1 MAPTLS
7 SLPTS
12 APPTEAMCLPLST
25 ATRQRYARLRH
36 HLNKQTQP
44 WDGVVATLLV
54 IVAQLLI
61 AGIDFM
67 LDNHSVDFPPSIL
80 AMVALFVVLSAC
92 GCVIPRLEEFYQKHL
107 SRATNL
113 LNRHMSIGFTIP
125 FVMICRGPLADARTV
140 GLVIACFVLTGILNT
155 ISTYILALPIHSLM
169 VRWKERSPTY
179 ESENT
184 EVIEGRK
191 ERWSWISSKIIF
203 ERDSMASSFSFGVSC
218 SGDESACEGTRPP
231 TSLEKVQPTEAQ
243 QDTPKTGFRGWLS
256 RNPMLV
262 LCWFLTFTVGIP
274 LRYAVHHDASL
285 ATFLL
290 FATWFTMLEIQAA
303 VKRAEG
309 LAPWIRITL
318 TGSLNAV
325 LWTSFVMMAYIYL
338 DAAISDRALGKMLDS
353 LQTKTTLS
361 HLLLHSVNGGVD
373 AEGNKL
379 NVSMAAGDIAQSIL
393 NAGLV
398 AWGLKLYEYRRQ
410 LLSRAGLTVLIVSS
424 ILALGNVALGP
435 LLTRAI
441 GLAPASRN
449 IAYTARSVTIAMGA
463 PVMVMMGGDASLN
476 ATMVV
481 ISGIIFQMGLGFG
494 FGSWLERTIFS
505 RFVKQQE
512 QPTDNTTA
520 ERTEDKPEGA
530 KTEPKASQ
538 TELLT
543 VPVRQ
548 SFDLEAQQAA
558 RTAPT
563 TATPAQGQGMND
575 PHTVAAGLTIGINSA
590 AMGTAYLYEVGSEA
604 APYSALSMMA
614 LGVMTVGFA
623 SIKPLAEWVV
633 AGVGGQMQG

>member
-1 MAPTLS
+1 
-7 SLPTS
+7 
-12 APPTEAMCLPLST
+12 
-25 ATRQRYARLRH
+25 
-36 HLNKQTQP
+36 
-44 WDGVVATLLV
+44 
-54 IVAQLLI
+54 
-61 AGIDFM
+61 
-67 LDNHSVDFPPSIL
+67 
-80 AMVALFVVLSAC
+80 MVAVFVVLSAC
-92 GCVIPRLEEFYQKHL
+92 GCVMPRLEEFYQKHL

-140 GLVIACFVLTGILNT
+140 GLVIACFVLTGIINAVT
-155 ISTYILALPIHSLM
+155 TYLLALPIHSLM
-169 VRWKERSPTY
+169 VRWKRSCTLPR
-179 ESENT
+179 ESDNM
-184 EVIEGRK
+184 EVIEGRR
-191 ERWSWISSKIIF
+191 ERWSWMSSKLIF
-203 ERDSMASSFSFGVSC
+203 EPNSMASSFNFGVSC
-218 SGDESACEGTRPP
+218 SGEESACEGTRPP
-231 TSLEKVQPTEAQ
+231 TSLENTPPTVVHE
-243 QDTPKTGFRGWLS
+243 TPRTGFRGWLS
-256 RNPMLV
+256 RNPVLV

-274 LRYAVHHDASL
+274 LRYAVHRDAPL

-290 FATWFTMLEIQAA
+290 FATWFTMLEVQRA
-303 VKRAEG
+303 VKSAQG

-325 LWTSFVMMAYIYL
+325 LWTSFVMMSYIYV
-338 DAAISDRALGKMLDS
+338 DAAISDRALGKMLDT

-424 ILALGNVALGP
+424 ILAIGNVALGP
-435 LLTRAI
+435 LFTRAI
-441 GLAPASRN
+441 GLGPASRN
-449 IAYTARSVTIAMGA
+449 IAYTARSVTIAMGT
-463 PVMVMMGGDASLN
+463 PVMITMGGDASLN

-494 FGSWLERTIFS
+494 LGSWLERTIFS
-505 RFVKQQE
+505 CFVKQQE
-512 QPTDNTTA
+512 ATENTSP
-520 ERTEDKPEGA
+520 EQSEEKPEGEA

-538 TELLT
+538 AELLT
-543 VPVRQ
+543 VPVRR
-548 SFDLEAQQAA
+548 SFDLEAQQAPT
-558 RTAPT
+558 TAPT
-563 TATPAQGQGMND
+563 ITPPAQGEGMND

-604 APYSALSMMA
+604 APYSALAMMA
-614 LGVMTVGFA
+614 LGVMTVAFA

-633 AGVGGQMQG
+633 ASVGGTMP

>member
-1 MAPTLS
+1 
-7 SLPTS
+7 
-12 APPTEAMCLPLST
+12 
-25 ATRQRYARLRH
+25 
-36 HLNKQTQP
+36 
-44 WDGVVATLLV
+44 
-54 IVAQLLI
+54 
-61 AGIDFM
+61 
-67 LDNHSVDFPPSIL
+67 
-80 AMVALFVVLSAC
+80 MVAVFVVLSAC
-92 GCVIPRLEEFYQKHL
+92 GCVMPRLEEFYQKHL

-140 GLVIACFVLTGILNT
+140 GLVIACFVLTGIINAVL
-155 ISTYILALPIHSLM
+155 TYSLALPIHSLI
-169 VRWKERSPTY
+169 VRWTRSCTLPR
-179 ESENT
+179 ESDNM
-184 EVIEGRK
+184 EVIEGRR
-191 ERWSWISSKIIF
+191 ERWSWMSSKIIF
-203 ERDSMASSFSFGVSC
+203 EPNSMASNFNFGVSC
-218 SGDESACEGTRPP
+218 SGEESACEGTRPP
-231 TSLEKVQPTEAQ
+231 TSLENTPTTVVQE
-243 QDTPKTGFRGWLS
+243 TPRTGFRGWLS
-256 RNPMLV
+256 RNPILV

-274 LRYAVHHDASL
+274 LRYAVHRDAPL

-290 FATWFTMLEIQAA
+290 FATWFTMLEVQSA
-303 VKRAEG
+303 VKSAEG
-309 LAPWIRITL
+309 FVPWIRITL

-325 LWTSFVMMAYIYL
+325 LWTSLVMMGYIYI
-338 DAAISDRALGKMLDS
+338 DAAISDRALGKMLDT

-379 NVSMAAGDIAQSIL
+379 NVSLAAGDIAQSIL

-424 ILALGNVALGP
+424 ILAIGNVALGP

-441 GLAPASRN
+441 GLGPASRN

-463 PVMVMMGGDASLN
+463 PVMITMGGDASLN

-494 FGSWLERTIFS
+494 LGSWLERTIFS
-505 RFVKQQE
+505 CFVTQQDATVNTSPE
-512 QPTDNTTA
+512 QP
-520 ERTEDKPEGA
+520 EEKPEAEA
-530 KTEPKASQ
+530 KSEPKASQ
-538 TELLT
+538 AELLT
-543 VPVRQ
+543 VPVRR
-548 SFDLEAQQAA
+548 SFDLEAAQRA
-558 RTAPT
+558 RTTAPT
-563 TATPAQGQGMND
+563 IASPAQGEGMND

-633 AGVGGQMQG
+633 ASVGGTMP

>member
-1 MAPTLS
+1 
-7 SLPTS
+7 
-12 APPTEAMCLPLST
+12 MCLPIST
-25 ATRQRYARLRH
+25 PTRQRYASLRDN
-36 HLNKQTQP
+36 LKNQTQL

-54 IVAQLLI
+54 LVAQLLI
-61 AGIDFM
+61 AGIDLM
-67 LDNHSVDFPPSIL
+67 LDDHGVDFPPSIL
-80 AMVALFVVLSAC
+80 AMGAVFVVTSAV
-92 GCVIPRLEEFYQKHL
+92 GCLVPGLERIYQRRL

-155 ISTYILALPIHSLM
+155 ASTYLLALPIHSLM
-169 VRWKERSPTY
+169 VRWTPCAPTQ
-179 ESENT
+179 EPENT
-184 EVIEGRK
+184 QVIQGRR
-191 ERWSWISSKIIF
+191 ERWSWISSKIIL

-218 SGDESACEGTRPP
+218 SGDESGCEGTTRPP
-231 TSLEKVQPTEAQ
+231 TLLEKTPPTESQ
-243 QDTPKTGFRGWLS
+243 ETPKTGFQAWVI

-262 LCWFLTFTVGIP
+262 LCWFMTFTVGIP
-274 LRYAVHHDASL
+274 LRYALHHDASL

-303 VKRAEG
+303 VKRSEG
-309 LAPWIRITL
+309 LAPWLRIIL

-325 LWTSFVMMAYIYL
+325 LWTSFVIMAYTYL
-338 DAAISDRALGKMLDS
+338 DAAVSDRALGKMLDT

-373 AEGNKL
+373 AEGHKL

-424 ILALGNVALGP
+424 ILAMGNVALGP
-435 LLTRAI
+435 LFTRAI

-449 IAYTARSVTIAMGA
+449 IAFTARSVTIAMGA
-463 PVMVMMGGDASLN
+463 PVMATMGGDASLN

-494 FGSWLERTIFS
+494 LGSWLEKMIFS
-505 RFVKQQE
+505 CFVKQQ
-512 QPTDNTTA
+512 QKQSTDNTVA
-520 ERTEDKPEGA
+520 ENAQDKPEGGA

-543 VPVRQ
+543 VPPVRQ
-548 SFDLEAQQAA
+548 RSFDLEAQRTPA
-558 RTAPT
+558 TAPA
-563 TATPAQGQGMND
+563 ATPLAQGKGMND

-633 AGVGGQMQG
+633 TSVGGQMQ

>member
-1 MAPTLS
+1 MAPTLPPS
-7 SLPTS
+7 SVTASPTLPPIT
-12 APPTEAMCLPLST
+12 AMYIPPLST
-25 ATRQRYARLRH
+25 KTRQRYARLRDYV
-36 HLNKQTQP
+36 KGQTTI
-44 WDGVVATLLV
+44 WDGIVATVLV
-54 IVAQLLI
+54 LVAQLLI
-61 AGIDFM
+61 AGIDLM
-67 LDNHSVDFPPSIL
+67 LDDHSVDFPPSIL
-80 AMVALFVVLSAC
+80 AMGALFVVTLAI
-92 GCVIPRLEEFYQKHL
+92 GCVVPGLEGIYQRRL

-140 GLVIACFVLTGILNT
+140 GLVIACF
-155 ISTYILALPIHSLM
+155 
-169 VRWKERSPTY
+169 
-179 ESENT
+179 
-184 EVIEGRK
+184 
-191 ERWSWISSKIIF
+191 
-203 ERDSMASSFSFGVSC
+203 
-218 SGDESACEGTRPP
+218 
-231 TSLEKVQPTEAQ
+231 AQ
-243 QDTPKTGFRGWLS
+243 QETLECGLLRWLN

-290 FATWFTMLEIQAA
+290 FATWFTMLEIQAS
-303 VKRAEG
+303 VKRSEG
-309 LAPWIRITL
+309 LAPWVRIIL

-338 DAAISDRALGKMLDS
+338 DAAISDRALGKMLDT

-398 AWGLKLYEYRRQ
+398 VWGLKLYEYRRQ

-424 ILALGNVALGP
+424 ILAMGNVALGP
-435 LLTRAI
+435 LFTRAI
-441 GLAPASRN
+441 GLAPANRN
-449 IAYTARSVTIAMGA
+449 IAFTARSVTIAMGA
-463 PVMVMMGGDASLN
+463 PVMATMGGDASLN

-481 ISGIIFQMGLGFG
+481 ISGIVFQMGLGFG
-494 FGSWLERTIFS
+494 LGNWLERTIFS
-505 RFVKQQE
+505 CFVKVKQHQS
-512 QPTDNTTA
+512 TDNTTP
-520 ERTEDKPEGA
+520 ETTEDKPKGTKA
-530 KTEPKASQ
+530 EPKASQ
-538 TELLT
+538 TELLS
-543 VPVRQ
+543 VPPSVRQ
-548 SFDLEAQQAA
+548 RSFDLEAQQAP
-558 RTAPT
+558 TVAPA
-563 TATPAQGQGMND
+563 TATPVQEQGEGMND

-590 AMGTAYLYEVGSEA
+590 AMGTAYLYEVGSDA

-633 AGVGGQMQG
+633 GSVGGSMA

>member
-1 MAPTLS
+1 
-7 SLPTS
+7 
-12 APPTEAMCLPLST
+12 
-25 ATRQRYARLRH
+25 
-36 HLNKQTQP
+36 
-44 WDGVVATLLV
+44 
-54 IVAQLLI
+54 
-61 AGIDFM
+61 
-67 LDNHSVDFPPSIL
+67 
-80 AMVALFVVLSAC
+80 MVAVFVVLSAC
-92 GCVIPRLEEFYQKHL
+92 GCVLPRLEEFYQKHL

-140 GLVIACFVLTGILNT
+140 GLVIACFVLTGIINAVL
-155 ISTYILALPIHSLM
+155 TYSLALPIHSLM
-169 VRWKERSPTY
+169 VRWTRSCTLPR
-179 ESENT
+179 ESDNM
-184 EVIEGRK
+184 EVIEGHR
-191 ERWSWISSKIIF
+191 ERWSWMSSKIIF
-203 ERDSMASSFSFGVSC
+203 EPNSLASSFNFGVSC
-218 SGDESACEGTRPP
+218 SGEESACEGTRPP
-231 TSLEKVQPTEAQ
+231 TSLENTPPTVVQE
-243 QDTPKTGFRGWLS
+243 TPRTGFRGWLS
-256 RNPMLV
+256 RNPILV

-274 LRYAVHHDASL
+274 LRYAVHRDAPL

-290 FATWFTMLEIQAA
+290 FATWFTMLEVQRA
-303 VKRAEG
+303 VKSAEG
-309 LAPWIRITL
+309 FAPWIRITL

-325 LWTSFVMMAYIYL
+325 LWTSLVMMGYIYI
-338 DAAISDRALGKMLDS
+338 DAAISDRALGKMLDT

-424 ILALGNVALGP
+424 ILAIGNVALGP

-441 GLAPASRN
+441 GLGPASRN

-463 PVMVMMGGDASLN
+463 PVMITMGGDASLN

-494 FGSWLERTIFS
+494 LGSWLERTIFS
-505 RFVKQQE
+505 CFVTQQDATVNTSPE
-512 QPTDNTTA
+512 QP
-520 ERTEDKPEGA
+520 EEKPEAEA

-538 TELLT
+538 AELLT
-543 VPVRQ
+543 VPVRR
-548 SFDLEAQQAA
+548 SFDLEAAQ
-558 RTAPT
+558 RTRTTAP
-563 TATPAQGQGMND
+563 AIASPAQGEGMND

-623 SIKPLAEWVV
+623 SIMPLAEWVV
-633 AGVGGQMQG
+633 ASVGGTMP

>member
-1 MAPTLS
+1 
-7 SLPTS
+7 
-12 APPTEAMCLPLST
+12 MCLFTST
-25 ATRQRYARLRH
+25 TARQRYARLRH
-36 HLNKQTQP
+36 YLHKHTQL
-44 WDGVVATLLV
+44 WDGVVATLL
-54 IVAQLLI
+54 ICMAQLAI
-61 AGIDFM
+61 AGIDLM

-80 AMVALFVVLSAC
+80 AMVAVFVVLSAC
-92 GCVIPRLEEFYQKHL
+92 GCVLPRLEEFYQKHL

-140 GLVIACFVLTGILNT
+140 GLVIACFV
-155 ISTYILALPIHSLM
+155 
-169 VRWKERSPTY
+169 
-179 ESENT
+179 
-184 EVIEGRK
+184 
-191 ERWSWISSKIIF
+191 
-203 ERDSMASSFSFGVSC
+203 
-218 SGDESACEGTRPP
+218 
-231 TSLEKVQPTEAQ
+231 VQE
-243 QDTPKTGFRGWLS
+243 TPRTGFRGWLS
-256 RNPMLV
+256 RNPILV

-274 LRYAVHHDASL
+274 LRYAVHRDAPL

-290 FATWFTMLEIQAA
+290 FATWFTMLEVQRA
-303 VKRAEG
+303 VKSAEG
-309 LAPWIRITL
+309 FAPWIRITL

-325 LWTSFVMMAYIYL
+325 LWTSLVMMGYIYI
-338 DAAISDRALGKMLDS
+338 DAAISDRALGKMLDT

-424 ILALGNVALGP
+424 ILAIGNVALGP

-441 GLAPASRN
+441 GLGPASRN

-463 PVMVMMGGDASLN
+463 PVMITMGGDASLN

-494 FGSWLERTIFS
+494 LGSWLERTIFS
-505 RFVKQQE
+505 CFVTQQDATVNTSPE
-512 QPTDNTTA
+512 QP
-520 ERTEDKPEGA
+520 EEKPEAEA

-538 TELLT
+538 AELLT
-543 VPVRQ
+543 VPVRR
-548 SFDLEAQQAA
+548 SFDLEAAQ
-558 RTAPT
+558 RTRTTAP
-563 TATPAQGQGMND
+563 AIASPAQGEGMND

-623 SIKPLAEWVV
+623 SIMPLAEWVV
-633 AGVGGQMQG
+633 ASVGGTMP

>member
-1 MAPTLS
+1 
-7 SLPTS
+7 
-12 APPTEAMCLPLST
+12 MCLPIST
-25 ATRQRYARLRH
+25 ATRQRYARLRNNLKGH
-36 HLNKQTQP
+36 TQL
-44 WDGVVATLLV
+44 WDGVAATLLV
-54 IVAQLLI
+54 IVAQLII

-67 LDNHSVDFPPSIL
+67 LDNRSVDFPPSIL
-80 AMVALFVVLSAC
+80 AMAAVFVVFSAC
-92 GCVIPRLEEFYQKHL
+92 GCVIPTLEGIYQRRL

-140 GLVIACFVLTGILNT
+140 GLVIACFVLTGIINT
-155 ISTYILALPIHSLM
+155 VSTYILALPIHSLM
-169 VRWKERSPTY
+169 VRWKERAPTY
-179 ESENT
+179 ESDNT
-184 EVIEGRK
+184 KVIEGRK
-191 ERWSWISSKIIF
+191 ERWSWISSKLIF
-203 ERDSMASSFSFGVSC
+203 ERDSMASSFSFGVAC

-231 TSLEKVQPTEAQ
+231 TSLEKTPPTVAQ
-243 QDTPKTGFRGWLS
+243 ETPRTAFRGWVS
-256 RNPMLV
+256 RNPLLV

-309 LAPWIRITL
+309 LVPWIRITL

-325 LWTSFVMMAYIYL
+325 LWTSFVMMAYIYI
-338 DAAISDRALGKMLDS
+338 DAAISDRALGKVLDT

-361 HLLLHSVNGGVD
+361 HLLVHSVNGGVD

-435 LLTRAI
+435 LFTRAI

-463 PVMVMMGGDASLN
+463 PVMDMMGGDASLN

-512 QPTDNTTA
+512 VTDTTTPEQPD
-520 ERTEDKPEGA
+520 EKPEGEA
-530 KTEPKASQ
+530 KTEPKARQ

-543 VPVRQ
+543 VPARQ
-548 SFDLEAQQAA
+548 SFDLEAQQAS

-563 TATPAQGQGMND
+563 AATPAQGQGMND

-623 SIKPLAEWVV
+623 SIKPLAEWV
-633 AGVGGQMQG
+633 AASVGGTMP

>member
-1 MAPTLS
+1 MAPTLPSVPTS
-7 SLPTS
+7 SELPLPTQI
-12 APPTEAMCLPLST
+12 MCLPIST
-25 ATRQRYARLRH
+25 PTRQRYARLRDN
-36 HLNKQTQP
+36 LKNQTQL

-54 IVAQLLI
+54 LVAQLLI
-61 AGIDFM
+61 AGIDLM
-67 LDNHSVDFPPSIL
+67 LDDHSVDFPPSIL
-80 AMVALFVVLSAC
+80 AMGAVFVVTSAV
-92 GCVIPRLEEFYQKHL
+92 GCLVPGLEGIYQRRL
-107 SRATNL
+107 SRPTNL

-140 GLVIACFVLTGILNT
+140 GLVIACFGKTFVL
-155 ISTYILALPIHSLM
+155 
-169 VRWKERSPTY
+169 
-179 ESENT
+179 
-184 EVIEGRK
+184 
-191 ERWSWISSKIIF
+191 
-203 ERDSMASSFSFGVSC
+203 
-218 SGDESACEGTRPP
+218 
-231 TSLEKVQPTEAQ
+231 
-243 QDTPKTGFRGWLS
+243 KTGFQAWVI

-262 LCWFLTFTVGIP
+262 LCWFMTFTVGIP
-274 LRYAVHHDASL
+274 LRYALHHDASL

-303 VKRAEG
+303 VKRSQG
-309 LAPWIRITL
+309 LAPWVRIIL

-338 DAAISDRALGKMLDS
+338 DAAVSDRALGKMLDT

-373 AEGNKL
+373 AEGHKL

-424 ILALGNVALGP
+424 ILAMGNVALGP
-435 LLTRAI
+435 LFTRAI

-449 IAYTARSVTIAMGA
+449 IAFTARSVTIAMGA
-463 PVMVMMGGDASLN
+463 PVMATMGGDASLN

-481 ISGIIFQMGLGFG
+481 ISGIMFQMGLGFG
-494 FGSWLERTIFS
+494 LGSWLEKTIFS
-505 RFVKQQE
+505 CFVKQQ
-512 QPTDNTTA
+512 QNTAA
-520 ERTEDKPEGA
+520 ENAQDKPEGGA

-543 VPVRQ
+543 VPPVRQ
-548 SFDLEAQQAA
+548 RSFDLEAQRTPA
-558 RTAPT
+558 TAPA
-563 TATPAQGQGMND
+563 ATPLAQGQGMND

-633 AGVGGQMQG
+633 TSVGGQMQ